1 MIKSSLITLL
11 VIAAASFVMPSTTS
25 AQNVS
30 KTDSTLTALRL
41 NELKNRQADIQRKI
55 EIEDRK
61 RNQSIEGVSLAT
73 MEKMNLVQDS
83 ICLELRSQLVEIELE
98 IAELTPNKLPAQF
111 IQQYNR
117 LRQSQG
123 NRPEKK

>member
-30 KTDSTLTALRL
+30 KADSTLTALRL

-61 RNQSIEGVSLAT
+61 RNQSIEGVSLES

-117 LRQSQG
+117 LRQSQC

>member
-1 MIKSSLITLL
+1 
-11 VIAAASFVMPSTTS
+11 
-25 AQNVS
+25 
-30 KTDSTLTALRL
+30 
-41 NELKNRQADIQRKI
+41 
-55 EIEDRK
+55 
-61 RNQSIEGVSLAT
+61 
-73 MEKMNLVQDS
+73 MNLVQDS

>member
-61 RNQSIEGVSLAT
+61 RNQSIEGVSLES